1 MKVIRIEEILLV
13 KNYNNYV
20 LVKTNKYKIQKDR
33 KLKNLQIK
41 TNKKKI
47 DNLEIENKELKDQGL
62 RYFKMQ
68 WTGWF
73 RKIIK
78 KIETYKISKNKKL
91 SEKQNNVHINQK

>member
-1 MKVIRIEEILLV
+1 MNWMKVIRIEEILSV

-68 WTGWF
+68 
-73 RKIIK
+73 
-78 KIETYKISKNKKL
+78 
-91 SEKQNNVHINQK
+91 

>member
-20 LVKTNKYKIQKDR
+20 LVKTNKTKIQKDR
-33 KLKNLQIK
+33 KQKNLQIK

-47 DNLEIENKELKDQGL
+47 DNLEIESKELKDQGL

-68 WTGWF
+68 WTEWF

-78 KIETYKISKNKKL
+78 KIKTYKISKNKKL
-91 SEKQNNVHINQK
+91 SEKQNNAHINQK

>member
-1 MKVIRIEEILLV
+1 MNWMKVIRIEEILLV

-68 WTGWF
+68 
-73 RKIIK
+73 
-78 KIETYKISKNKKL
+78 
-91 SEKQNNVHINQK
+91 